1 MEFED
6 GERPIIVRKVIKKK
20 GHGHHGGAWK
30 VAFAD
35 FAVAMM
41 AFFLVLWLLEA
52 ATVKEKQAISGYFND
67 PTGFTEGG
75 SPYVID
81 LEGSLND
88 TNSSDDG
95 GKQEA
100 VNKEELEA
108 RHIVLNED
116 TVQDLAQQ
124 IESKKFKEL
133 QSTLE
138 SRISENADLE
148 KYKDQIIMEITD
160 DGLQIQIVDK
170 DSRPMFDSGS
180 NQIKRYTTNILEELA
195 ATIGTLS
202 NKISVSG
209 HTDAAIFTDR
219 KDYSNWELSS
229 ERANSARRS
238 LVKGGITEDK
248 IAQVVGLS
256 SSVLFDQDDPLNPTN
271 RRISILVL
279 NDRSAER
286 IARLQQGSTR
296 DTTEEKPK
304 KQLPEDSEFHSDDVE
319 SLDIEIDDTPS
330 QTKQD
335 TAPSAFDQ
343 IRKTLDDR
351 LDAAPQESDINSDD
365 GGGEFF

>member
-6 GERPIIVRKVIKKK
+6 GERPIIVRKVIKK
-20 GHGHHGGAWK
+20 GHAHHGGAWK

-41 AFFLVLWLLEA
+41 AFFMVLWLMEA

-75 SPYVID
+75 SPYVIN

-95 GKQEA
+95 GKQDT
-100 VNKEELEA
+100 VSKEELEE
-108 RHIVLNED
+108 RRIVLNED

-124 IESKKFKEL
+124 IETNKFKQL

-138 SRISENADLE
+138 ARISENPDLE

-180 NQIKRYTTNILEELA
+180 NQIKHYTTNILEELA
-195 ATIGTLS
+195 ATIGTLK

-238 LVKGGITEDK
+238 LVKGGITEEK

-256 SSVLFDQDDPLNPTN
+256 SSVLFDQNDPLNPTN

-279 NDRSAER
+279 NDRSAE
-286 IARLQQGSTR
+286 
-296 DTTEEKPK
+296 P
-304 KQLPEDSEFHSDDVE
+304 V
-319 SLDIEIDDTPS
+319 
-330 QTKQD
+330 
-335 TAPSAFDQ
+335 
-343 IRKTLDDR
+343 
-351 LDAAPQESDINSDD
+351 
-365 GGGEFF
+365 

>member
-1 MEFED
+1 MEFDD

-20 GHGHHGGAWK
+20 GHAHHGGAWK

-41 AFFLVLWLLEA
+41 AFFMVLWLLEA

-75 SPYVID
+75 SPYIIN

-95 GKQEA
+95 GKQDIA
-100 VNKEELEA
+100 SKEELEVRQIA
-108 RHIVLNED
+108 INED
-116 TVQDLAQQ
+116 AVQNLAQQ
-124 IESKKFKEL
+124 IEAKKFKEL
-133 QSTLE
+133 QTTLE
-138 SRISENADLE
+138 SRIAENPDLE

-160 DGLQIQIVDK
+160 NGLQIQIVDK

-180 NQIKRYTTNILEELA
+180 NQIKSYTTNILEELA

-238 LVKGGITEDK
+238 LVKGGISEDK

-256 SSVLFDQDDPLNPTN
+256 SSVLFDQNDPLNPTN

-286 IARLQQGSTR
+286 IARQQQGSTR
-296 DTTEEKPK
+296 EITKEKPK
-304 KQLPEDSEFHSDDVE
+304 KQLPEDTDFHSNEIE

-330 QTKQD
+330 QTKQN
-335 TAPSAFDQ
+335 AASSAFDQ
-343 IRKTLDDR
+343 IRKTLDDQ
-351 LDAAPQESDINSDD
+351 LDTVPQENEVNNSDE
-365 GGGEFF
+365 GEFF